1 MQNFVKKADHQ
12 INGAGMQIL
21 PLQLWSNDLILD
33 WHHVFYISILMKL
46 KMPQIDT

>member
-12 INGAGMQIL
+12 IDGAGIQIL
-21 PLQLWSNDLILD
+21 PLILLSNGLILD
-33 WHHVFYISILMKL
+33 QHHGFYISILMKL